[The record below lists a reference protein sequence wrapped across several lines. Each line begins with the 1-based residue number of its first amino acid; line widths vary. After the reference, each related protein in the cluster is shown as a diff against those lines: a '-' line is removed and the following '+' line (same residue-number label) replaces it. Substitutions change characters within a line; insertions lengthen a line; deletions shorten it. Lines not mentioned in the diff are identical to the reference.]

1 LETRAPTR
9 QVAIMGNYK
18 HMILS
23 ASTRR
28 KGIRVIFD
36 SNTQGN
42 FILLE
47 IIKQLNIPIQEK
59 EKPYLF
65 TIINRTAIK

>member
-1 LETRAPTR
+1 
-9 QVAIMGNYK
+9 
-18 HMILS
+18 MILS
-23 ASTRR
+23 TSIRGKR
-28 KGIRVIFD
+28 VRVILD

-47 IIKQLNIPIQEK
+47 TIKQLNIPIWEK

-65 TIINRTAIK
+65 NVINRIVIK